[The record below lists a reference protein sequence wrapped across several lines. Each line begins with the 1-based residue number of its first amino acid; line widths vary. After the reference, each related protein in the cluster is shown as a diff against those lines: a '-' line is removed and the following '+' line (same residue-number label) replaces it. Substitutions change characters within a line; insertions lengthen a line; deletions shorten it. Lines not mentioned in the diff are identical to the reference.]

1 VTTWEEEEG
10 SRGNWRRRSSKAPT
24 FRMNVEQ
31 ELRRRILCAKG
42 EELGVV

>member
-24 FRMNVEQ
+24 FRMVC
-31 ELRRRILCAKG
+31 LLSTT
-42 EELGVV
+42 LLL